1 MTQLFSK
8 AACFTDIHFGNKGNS
23 RQFNMDCEDFVSWF
37 ISEAKAR
44 ECDTC
49 IFLGDWHH
57 NRASL
62 NVSTLNYTVS
72 NIGFLSEA
80 FEHVY
85 LIMGNHDLYYREKRE
100 INSVPFANLWS
111 NVTIVNDST
120 LKKDDVA
127 IVPWLVGDEWKKL
140 QKLKVR
146 YVFGHFELPHFKM
159 NAMIEMPDQG
169 GLKANH
175 LSGPEYVFSGHFHK
189 RQNQGNVWYIGNAF
203 PHNYAD
209 AGDDERGAM
218 FLEWGGKPEFA
229 PWPDAPKYKTLL
241 LSQILDDP
249 DKHLSPKTY
258 CRVTL
263 DINITYEEANFIK
276 ETFITKYKLR
286 DIALIPYQQEEHAQD
301 WQQQTGDIEFESVN
315 QIVLK
320 QIQNIDSEI
329 IDNNLLIDIYNRLD
343 TDKEC

>member
-23 RQFNMDCEDFVSWF
+23 RQFNMDCEDFVNWF
-37 ISEAKAR
+37 ISEAKTR
-44 ECDTC
+44 KCDTC

-100 INSVPFANLWS
+100 INSVPFANLWP

-127 IVPWLVGDEWKKL
+127 IIPWLIGDEWKKL

-146 YVFGHFELPHFKM
+146 YIFGHFELPHFKM

-209 AGDDERGAM
+209 AGDDERGC
-218 FLEWGGKPEFA
+218 FWNGVVSQN
-229 PWPDAPKYKTLL
+229 LL
-241 LSQILDDP
+241 LGQMLLNI
-249 DKHLSPKTY
+249 KHFCL
-258 CRVTL
+258 V
-263 DINITYEEANFIK
+263 
-276 ETFITKYKLR
+276 KY
-286 DIALIPYQQEEHAQD
+286 
-301 WQQQTGDIEFESVN
+301 
-315 QIVLK
+315 
-320 QIQNIDSEI
+320 
-329 IDNNLLIDIYNRLD
+329 
-343 TDKEC
+343 